1 MNVAWQQ
8 QKMVQFCKEKKIHV
22 SAYSP
27 LGANG
32 AFWGSLAVMESPI
45 LKHVAASTNKT
56 IAQVGVYKTVHLTL
70 LSVKKVLCTIRG
82 KLQDCDEHVFPQ
94 SEFIEA

>member
-8 QKMVQFCKEKKIHV
+8 QKKKIHV

-45 LKHVAASTNKT
+45 LKQVVASTNKT
-56 IAQVGVYKTVHLTL
+56 IAQVGVNKTQSKLKNEPHIYLAFKDFMF
-70 LSVKKVLCTIRG
+70 LS
-82 KLQDCDEHVFPQ
+82 
-94 SEFIEA
+94 